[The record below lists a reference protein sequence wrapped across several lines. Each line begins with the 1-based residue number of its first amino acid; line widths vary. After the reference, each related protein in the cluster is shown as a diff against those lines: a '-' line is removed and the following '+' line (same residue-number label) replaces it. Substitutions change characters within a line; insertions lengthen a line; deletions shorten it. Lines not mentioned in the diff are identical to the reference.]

1 MMYDPDHLSKA
12 ATASGKKMSRI
23 GSYLWHWRLAMSESC
38 FLVIMAIGSVIHAFF
53 PFLLSFKLLE
63 IRIERLKTL
72 KKQLPNDERLQ
83 RIKFDE

>member
-12 ATASGKKMSRI
+12 ASAGGKKMSSI
-23 GSYLWHWRLAMSESC
+23 GSYLWHWRLAMSEAG
-38 FLVIMAIGSVIHAFF
+38 FLFIMAIGSVIHAFF